1 MKVTQGGDGM
11 LRSKRLILIL
21 VVVATLLAAFS
32 LASAQTVEYRS
43 LLSGTVVN
51 VVSVGDT
58 VKEGTVLVEV
68 NRIGATVAVAR
79 ATAEGVVKEVL
90 VKQGDTIAKDAVVV
104 RIETSRK

>member
-1 MKVTQGGDGM
+1 M
-11 LRSKRLILIL
+11 LKNQRLILIA
-21 VVVATLLAAFS
+21 VVVAVLLATFS

-68 NRIGATVAVAR
+68 SRIGATVAVAR

-90 VKQGDTIAKDAVVV
+90 VKTGDTIAKDTVVV
-104 RIETSRK
+104 RVENSRK